1 MPLEIKGV
9 TEEAIKSPSHKAYI
23 RFVSFLVGSL
33 TRDKIKEEFVNI
45 ARSLGLKDEDIRWRE
60 MAAVAVGKYKD
71 SGRIIAKMDQ
81 GMDVYTYQIWFPERT
96 DFEFRRGG
104 IADAE
109 ILVYDREMTGLEIEG
124 TLGGREGYGEHC
136 KGWC

>member
-1 MPLEIKGV
+1 M
-9 TEEAIKSPSHKAYI
+9 
-23 RFVSFLVGSL
+23 
-33 TRDKIKEEFVNI
+33 VN
-45 ARSLGLKDEDIRWRE
+45 
-60 MAAVAVGKYKD
+60 YKD

-124 TLGGREGYGEHC
+124 TLGGREGYGSIV